1 MLKIKSCKNKP
12 NKKELCFTLKYMFM
26 CSLILLLD
34 TLVQQLMPI
43 QNRQRGGSIVIP

>member
-12 NKKELCFTLKYMFM
+12 NKKELCLKLKYMFTN
-26 CSLILLLD
+26 SLFLLLD

-43 QNRQRGGSIVIP
+43 QNRYRGGSIVIP